1 LIFAEP
7 RLLEQM
13 DIKVFVDTPDDI
25 RFIRRL
31 RRDLAERGRTVESVI
46 EQYIATVR
54 PMHMQFVEPSK
65 RHADVI
71 IPEGGHNLVSID
83 LLSGK
88 IRREA
93 GQCFINCWRSTLSE
107 DFESLI
113 EAAKGA
119 RLQSVAPFSNFQVGA
134 AVRTANGKVYTGCNV
149 ESASYGLTVCAERVA
164 IWKALSEG
172 ERQFTELAVVADT
185 VTLTPPCG
193 TCRQIIWEFARD
205 AAIVFANLNGES
217 EEFHI
222 ADLLPRAFDA
232 RFLKK
237 K

>member
-1 LIFAEP
+1 
-7 RLLEQM
+7 
-13 DIKVFVDTPDDI
+13 
-25 RFIRRL
+25 
-31 RRDLAERGRTVESVI
+31 
-46 EQYIATVR
+46 
-54 PMHMQFVEPSK
+54 
-65 RHADVI
+65 
-71 IPEGGHNLVSID
+71 
-83 LLSGK
+83 
-88 IRREA
+88 
-93 GQCFINCWRSTLSE
+93 LSE
-107 DFESLI
+107 GFEPLI
-113 EAAKGA
+113 EAAKQA

-134 AVRTANGKVYTGCNV
+134 AVRTEGGKVYTGCNV

-185 VTLTPPCG
+185 ENLTPPCG
-193 TCRQIIWEFARD
+193 TCRQIIWEFARG
-205 AAIVFANLNGES
+205 ATIVFANLEGKR